1 MKCLLLIVSIF
12 IVSCSTGDAKKSD
25 KNYSVKL
32 NVKSKNL
39 SNGLKIILI
48 KNPKLPI
55 FSYYTFYKVGSIY
68 ETPGITGASHFLEHM
83 MFKGAKKYA
92 QGEFDKIIEGNGG
105 SNNAYTTNDL
115 TVYYEKMPLAALEK
129 VIDLEADRMVNL
141 TLGAESFEKERQ
153 VVLEERKMRYENSPN
168 GQLHLEMMQK
178 VFEKTPYGRS
188 VIGDI
193 PDLKSVSRDQ
203 IHAYFKKFYSPNN
216 AVIVIAGDLDF
227 DSTFSMIED
236 KFGGLKKFEGLEQE
250 KVPFDK
256 PSNFAFKG
264 KFNKTYNLYGTSPMP
279 MFTLAYQ
286 GVKFGERQSFVLDIL
301 SSILGDGKSSYLNQ
315 NYVQAKKPIFT
326 NVGAS
331 NYTLMKSGVFYVSG
345 QLLPG
350 IRLKRAERDL
360 KRTLARSCNE
370 KVLNLRSLDKIKN
383 QYRISTYSKLIT
395 NSGMAQLVGNA
406 QVYSGDW
413 KKYEEVLEIYDEITL
428 DEVVSECKKI
438 FKNKKSIFLSIW
450 NKNKKVKR

>member
-1 MKCLLLIVSIF
+1 MKYLLLMISTLI
-12 IVSCSTGDAKKSD
+12 ISCSSSDVKKEEAS
-25 KNYSVKL
+25 YSVKL
-32 NVKSKNL
+32 NVKSKEL
-39 SNGLKIILI
+39 SNGLKVILVN
-48 KNPKLPI
+48 NPKLPI

-141 TLGAESFEKERQ
+141 TLGVDSFEKERD
-153 VVLEERKMRYENSPN
+153 VVLEERKMRYENSPG

-178 VFEKTPYGRS
+178 IFEKTPYGRS

-193 PDLKSVSRDQ
+193 ADLKSVTRDQ

-236 KFGGLKKFEGLEQE
+236 KFGGLQKYEGLEEE
-250 KVPFDK
+250 KVAFEK
-256 PSNFAFKG
+256 PSNFTFKG
-264 KFNKTYNLYGTSPMP
+264 KFNKSYNLYGTSPMP
-279 MFTLAYQ
+279 MFSLAYQ
-286 GVKFGERQSFVLDIL
+286 GVKFGRRDSYVLDIL

-326 NVGAS
+326 YVGAS

-350 IRLKRAERDL
+350 VKLRRAERDL
-360 KRTLARSCNE
+360 KRTLSRSCNE
-370 KVLNLRSLDKIKN
+370 KIINQRSLDKIKN
-383 QYRISTYSKLIT
+383 QYRVSTYSQLLT
-395 NSGMAQLVGNA
+395 NSGMAQMVGNA
-406 QVYSGDW
+406 QAYHGDW
-413 KKYEEVLEIYDEITL
+413 TKYEDELKTYDDITL
-428 DEVVSECKKI
+428 SEVISECKKL
-438 FKNKKSIFLSIW
+438 FKNNKSIFLSVW
-450 NKNKKVKR
+450 NKNKKVKK